1 MAPSPPNS
9 YIAKPLD
16 SSAPKDLLCNSYDN
30 PNSNIIPPQRTSCEG
45 YKAQSACALRFLDI
59 TDPVY
64 FASLKE
70 LVLEI
75 RVAHHWID
83 LRLNT
88 SELDEPLELEPDAV
102 SGGISDFLNTLR

>member
-1 MAPSPPNS
+1 MH
-9 YIAKPLD
+9 
-16 SSAPKDLLCNSYDN
+16 
-30 PNSNIIPPQRTSCEG
+30 
-45 YKAQSACALRFLDI
+45 CALYSKYVAIFWDFLDI